1 MSSCLT
7 LKDYPAVLGGGG
19 GGGEHWL
26 LGPGTGEQ
34 EEKGGAPAWK
44 GSSLNRPKRGGTV
57 GPEEG

>member
-1 MSSCLT
+1 M
-7 LKDYPAVLGGGG
+7 G